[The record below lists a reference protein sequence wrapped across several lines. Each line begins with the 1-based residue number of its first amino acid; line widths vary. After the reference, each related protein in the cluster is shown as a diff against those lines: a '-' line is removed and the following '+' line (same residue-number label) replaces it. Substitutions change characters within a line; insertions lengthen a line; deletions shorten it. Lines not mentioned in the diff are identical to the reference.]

1 MNIDYYNTRVRQ
13 AISDE
18 YVKCSKKIEEYEREY
33 AVTTARLASEKD
45 SLSYSEY
52 KQLEDRCD
60 FLRKMREVQA
70 FKLDVWDQAREI
82 CLNIADEME
91 ETK

>member
-1 MNIDYYNTRVRQ
+1 MDIDYYNTRIRQ

-33 AVTTARLASEKD
+33 AVISVRLASEKD
-45 SLSYSEY
+45 TLTYTEY
-52 KQLEDRCD
+52 RRLEDRHN
-60 FLRKMREVQA
+60 FLSRMQEVQA

-91 ETK
+91 DSK

>member
-1 MNIDYYNTRVRQ
+1 MSIDYYNTRVRQ
-13 AISDE
+13 AISEE

-33 AVTTARLASEKD
+33 AVTSVRLASEKD
-45 SLSYSEY
+45 TLPYIKY
-52 KQLEDRCD
+52 KELESKRDLIIR
-60 FLRKMREVQA
+60 MQEVYA
-70 FKLDVWDQAREI
+70 TKLDIWDQAREI